1 MNSLSSLAPS
11 LSLSRFLSCPLDFKM
26 RLMGTSPACD
36 YINVDIGENPI
47 TSMERTI
54 DYYAELKTG
63 DAEISGRK

>member
-1 MNSLSSLAPS
+1 
-11 LSLSRFLSCPLDFKM
+11 M
-26 RLMGTSPACD
+26 RLIGTSPAYD

-63 DAEISGRK
+63 DAEISERK

>member
-1 MNSLSSLAPS
+1 
-11 LSLSRFLSCPLDFKM
+11 M

-47 TSMERTI
+47 TPMERTI
-54 DYYAELKTG
+54 DYYAELKTD